1 MAKDEHLIE
10 AELLAYIRSVG
21 GTESDW
27 FVAVAESAR
36 ECLFEKHGVVRE
48 DDRWIYRKALNA
60 EAAKRVVD
68 YFRNELGTDGVDCGE
83 NGIERLYVCVYRK
96 SENTNP

>member
-21 GTESDW
+21 GAESEW
-27 FVAVAESAR
+27 FVAAAVSAR

-48 DDRWIYRKALNA
+48 EDRWIYRKALTA
-60 EAAKRVVD
+60 EVARRVVD
-68 YFRNELGTDGVDCGE
+68 YLRNELGTDGVDCGE
-83 NGIERLYVCVYRK
+83 NGVERLFVCAYRK
-96 SENTNP
+96 SENTTP